1 MSFDKKALF
10 TFGRFQ
16 PPTIGHKILIDFIVN
31 TAAEQ
36 GADPFIY
43 VSSKQNIMDKYTKS
57 KKYLTMK
64 SNRYF
69 ESTDLNENPLSVDV
83 KVKYLQRMFPDK
95 AQIFI
100 NTTESRCTSIF
111 PIVDH
116 MKSQGYTSIIMAVGS
131 DRVESFQRILGPVGV
146 SVISAGDRTIVA
158 ATPSNAKAMSGT
170 KMREA
175 AVAGSF
181 EAFKQG
187 VMIGSMT
194 DEDAFSLLNA
204 VRAGLGYE
212 PIVRTEGGRRSRTRR
227 IRILKKKK
235 SRKYRLRLE
244 ERT

>member
-1 MSFDKKALF
+1 MSLDKKALF

-43 VSSKQNIMDKYTKS
+43 VSSTPNKLTK
-57 KKYLTMK
+57 TNRGMK
-64 SNRYF
+64 DTGTFR
-69 ESTDLNENPLSVDV
+69 TTKTNENPLSVDV
-83 KVKYLQRMFPDK
+83 KMKYLQKMYPDT
-95 AQIFI
+95 ASVFI
-100 NTTESRCTSIF
+100 NTTEHGCTGIF
-111 PIVDH
+111 AIVDH
-116 MKSQGYTSIIMAVGS
+116 IKSQGYTSITMAVGS
-131 DRVESFQRILGPVGV
+131 DRVESFQRILRGVGV
-146 SVISAGDRTIVA
+146 TVISAGDRTIVA
-158 ATPSNAKAMSGT
+158 GTPSNAKAMSGT

-175 AVAGSF
+175 AVAEKV

-194 DEDAFSLLNA
+194 EEDAFTLLNA
-204 VRAGLGYE
+204 VRVGLGYD
-212 PIVRTEGGRRSRTRR
+212 PLVRTEGGRYLRTRR